1 MQPNGIVTL
10 LTDFGLDDAY
20 VGAMKGAIL
29 AVNPRASLVDMTHG
43 VRPFNVL
50 QGAFLLDSAWR
61 SFPAGAVHVA
71 VVDPGVGT
79 SRKAIAFRAA
89 EHYFVG
95 PDNGLFTFLTEPI
108 SETVQLATPPE
119 AAPTFHGRD
128 VFGPAAARLSAGS
141 ALAEIG
147 RATRLAEPTRLPDAW
162 ASKVGEAW
170 RALALHC
177 DHFGNVISNLPI
189 RALARIKAVN
199 GARVRT
205 VETYE
210 EAGPNEL
217 VALVGSSGR
226 IEFALR
232 EGSAASRLHAAP
244 GDTLVVT

>member
-1 MQPNGIVTL
+1 MKASGIVTL

-29 AVNPRASLVDMTHG
+29 TMHPKTTIIDLSHG
-43 VRPFNVL
+43 VRPFAVL

-61 SFPAGAVHVA
+61 SFPVGSVHVA
-71 VVDPGVGT
+71 IVDPGVGT
-79 SRKAIAFRAA
+79 DRKAIAFKAA
-89 EHYFVG
+89 DHFFAG

-108 SETVQLATPPE
+108 SETVALATPPE

-128 VFGPAAARLSAGS
+128 VFGPVAARLAAGT
-141 ALAEIG
+141 ALAELG
-147 RATRLAEPTRLPDAW
+147 RPQGQEPLRLPDAW

-170 RALALHC
+170 RAQVLHC
-177 DHFGNVISNLPI
+177 DHFGNVITNLPI
-189 RALARIKAVN
+189 RALARIKVIN
-199 GARVRT
+199 GAPVRT

-210 EAGPNEL
+210 EAHPNEL

-232 EGSAASRLHAAP
+232 QGSAASRLHTAP
-244 GDTLVVT
+244 GETLLVT

>member
-1 MQPNGIVTL
+1 MKVSGIVTL

-29 AVNPRASLVDMTHG
+29 TMHPKTTIIDLSHG
-43 VRPFNVL
+43 VRPFAVL

-61 SFPAGAVHVA
+61 SFPVGSVHVA
-71 VVDPGVGT
+71 IVDPGVGT
-79 SRKAIAFRAA
+79 DRKAIAFKAA
-89 EHYFVG
+89 DHFFVG

-108 SETVQLATPPE
+108 SETVALATPPE

-128 VFGPAAARLSAGS
+128 VFGLVAARLAAGT
-141 ALAEIG
+141 ALAELG
-147 RATRLAEPTRLPDAW
+147 RPQGQEPLRLPDAW

-170 RALALHC
+170 RAQVLHC
-177 DHFGNVISNLPI
+177 DHFGNVITNLPI
-189 RALARIKAVN
+189 RALARIKVIN
-199 GARVRT
+199 GAPVRT

-210 EAGPNEL
+210 EAHPNEL

-232 EGSAASRLHAAP
+232 QGSAASRLHTAP
-244 GDTLVVT
+244 GETLLVT

>member
-1 MQPNGIVTL
+1 MSHGI
-10 LTDFGLDDAY
+10 
-20 VGAMKGAIL
+20 
-29 AVNPRASLVDMTHG
+29 RA
-43 VRPFNVL
+43 FNVL

-61 SFPAGAVHVA
+61 SFPAGTVHVA

-79 SRKAIAFRAA
+79 ERKAIALRAA
-89 EHYFVG
+89 DHAFVG

-108 SETVQLATPPE
+108 VQTVELRTPPE

-128 VFGPAAARLSAGS
+128 VFGPAAARIAAGAS
-141 ALAEIG
+141 FDDLG
-147 RATRLAEPTRLPDAW
+147 KLRHQEPLRLPEAW

-170 RALALHC
+170 RAQALHC

-199 GARVRT
+199 GTRVRT

-210 EAGPNEL
+210 DAERTEL

-232 EGSAASRLHAAP
+232 EGSAAARLHTSP

>member
-1 MQPNGIVTL
+1 MQPSGIVTL

-29 AVNPRASLVDMTHG
+29 SINPEARIVDLSHG
-43 VRPFNVL
+43 VRPFAVL

-61 SFPAGAVHVA
+61 SFPSGSVHVA
-71 VVDPGVGT
+71 VVDPGVGS

-95 PDNGLFTFLTEPI
+95 PDNGLFTFLSEPI
-108 SETVQLATPPE
+108 SEAVELPTPPE

-128 VFGPAAARLSAGS
+128 VFGPAAARLSGGT
-141 ALAEIG
+141 ALRELGTARHGEPV
-147 RATRLAEPTRLPDAW
+147 RLADAW

-170 RALALHC
+170 RAVALHC
-177 DHFGNVISNLPI
+177 DRFGNVISNLPI

-199 GARVRT
+199 GTRLRT
-205 VETYE
+205 VETYDD
-210 EAGPNEL
+210 AQPNEL

-232 EGSAASRLHAAP
+232 EGSAAARLHAAP
-244 GDTLVVT
+244 GETLVVT

>member
-10 LTDFGLDDAY
+10 LTDFGIDDAY

-29 AVNPRASLVDMTHG
+29 NLNPQASLIDLTHG
-43 VRPFNVL
+43 VRPFAVL

-61 SFPAGAVHVA
+61 SFPAGTVHIA
-71 VVDPGVGT
+71 VVDPGVGST
-79 SRKAIAFRAA
+79 RKAIAFRAA
-89 EHYFVG
+89 DHYFVG
-95 PDNGLFTFLTEPI
+95 PDNGLFTFLSEPI
-108 SETVQLATPPE
+108 SENVELPTPPE

-128 VFGPAAARLSAGS
+128 VFGPAAARLAGGGKLTDLGI
-141 ALAEIG
+141 A
-147 RATRLAEPTRLPDAW
+147 RHAEPVRLNDAW

-170 RALALHC
+170 RAIALHC

-199 GARVRT
+199 GVRLRT

-210 EAGPNEL
+210 DAQPNEL

-232 EGSAASRLHAAP
+232 EGSAASRLHTAP
-244 GDTLVVT
+244 GETLVVA

>member
-1 MQPNGIVTL
+1 MQPSGIVTL

-20 VGAMKGAIL
+20 VGALKGAIL
-29 AVNPRASLVDMTHG
+29 AVNPKAMVVDLTHG
-43 VRPFNVL
+43 VRPFKVL

-61 SFPAGAVHVA
+61 TFPAGTVHVA

-79 SRKAIAFRAA
+79 DRKAIAFKAA

-95 PDNGLFTFLTEPI
+95 PDNGLFTFLNDPI
-108 SETVQLATPPE
+108 GETVELPTPPE

-128 VFGPAAARLSAGS
+128 IFGPVGARIAGGAALSALGTARRQDPVRLS
-141 ALAEIG
+141 
-147 RATRLAEPTRLPDAW
+147 DAW

-170 RALALHC
+170 KASALHC
-177 DHFGNVISNLPI
+177 DRFGDVISNLPI

-199 GARVRT
+199 GTRVRT

-210 EAGPNEL
+210 DAEPNEL

-232 EGSAASRLHAAP
+232 EGSAASRLHVAP